1 MGRTV
6 LITTCWVVM
15 GIASPSAAQIPSGEV
30 PPPFSVNHVG
40 CVVEQATIDA
50 VASSEFLTNEF
61 ANVMPFEAATS
72 EGESWS
78 NHTIWGELT
87 YIEFLT
93 PESADQLGLEM
104 GDCFLALHAEEA
116 GGVQWLAD
124 QMSARYPE
132 SNPRV
137 RFREFVRGAEQIPW
151 AYLVTFDYDS
161 GASRFGVWATEYHP
175 QFKHRMAPAQYP
187 EPGDI
192 SRLRKGPRVAFH
204 AEKYFRD
211 VAGLQVAVS
220 ALRRS
225 QLVELFSLIGMTPE
239 DRGASTVWKG
249 KDFEVEVAVAP
260 DSPDF
265 ALRAV
270 RLDLTRPKTGQRAY
284 QFGPSARLR
293 FGERAVASL
302 DLGR

>member
-1 MGRTV
+1 MKRTV
-6 LITTCWVVM
+6 LISACWIVV
-15 GIASPSAAQIPSGEV
+15 GLASPSAAQIRARED
-30 PPPFSVNHVG
+30 PPPFSLDHVG
-40 CVVEQATIDA
+40 CVVDQATIDA
-50 VASSEFLTNEF
+50 VASSRFLTDEF
-61 ANVMPFEAATS
+61 AHVMPFEAATS

-78 NHTIWGELT
+78 NYTIWGELT

-104 GDCFLALHAEEA
+104 GDCFLALHAEKA
-116 GGVQWLAD
+116 GGVQWLAN
-124 QMSARYPE
+124 QMSTRYPE

-151 AYLVTFDYDS
+151 AYLVTFDYNS
-161 GASRFGVWATEYHP
+161 GASGFGVWATEYHP

-204 AEKYFRD
+204 AEKYFRN
-211 VAGLQVAVS
+211 VVGLRVVVS

-225 QLVELFSLIGMTPE
+225 QLAELFSLIGMTSE
-239 DRGASTVWKG
+239 HRGASTLWKG

-270 RLDLTRPKTGQRAY
+270 RLDLTRPKTGQRAC
-284 QFGPSARLR
+284 QFGTSARLR
-293 FGERAVASL
+293 FGERAVAIL
-302 DLGR
+302 ELGR